1 MLKKKTGRIISKTG
15 KAILTHLESVN
26 STDRH
31 GHPGVLQ
38 RKPSNFLVIK
48 KVWSSLSK
56 EEEKYN
62 YFGMREFEKILVI
75 KIDLGCCLSPLSSS
89 TLLSDWSV
97 CATSPLQWV
106 WAWLYSQVNMPIC
119 LPVLATQKY
128 YVTTVK
134 SNKKQET
141 FESVSTPAHSRA
153 RTRTNTNIN
162 PIGSW
167 GGVYIIFPDLLC
179 WKHIIPAGVQGLSG
193 EKLTFI
199 ETGCLCT
206 MCFILLVM
214 KRVHF
219 MFKFVW
225 CCVDI

>member
-1 MLKKKTGRIISKTG
+1 
-15 KAILTHLESVN
+15 
-26 STDRH
+26 
-31 GHPGVLQ
+31 
-38 RKPSNFLVIK
+38 
-48 KVWSSLSK
+48 
-56 EEEKYN
+56 
-62 YFGMREFEKILVI
+62 MREFDRILVI
-75 KIDLGCCLSPLSSS
+75 KRDLGCCLSPLSSS

-106 WAWLYSQVNMPIC
+106 WAWLYSQVNTPIC
-119 LPVLATQKY
+119 FPVLATQKY

-141 FESVSTPAHSRA
+141 FESVSTSAHSRA

-214 KRVHF
+214 NVFISWYVEKL
-219 MFKFVW
+219 FVFQVGLFTK
-225 CCVDI
+225 CIVDLYLSLYNKEVLIVSNTGTVSPGLLAEMLNIAKLIKDDQMTKKQ